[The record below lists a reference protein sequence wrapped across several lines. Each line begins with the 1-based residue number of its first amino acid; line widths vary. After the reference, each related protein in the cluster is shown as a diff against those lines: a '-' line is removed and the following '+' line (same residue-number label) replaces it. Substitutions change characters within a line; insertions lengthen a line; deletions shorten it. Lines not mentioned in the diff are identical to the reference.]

1 MYDLLTIASINN
13 PIEDNAEGSLLTM
26 SSVQALIFGIINI
39 VGNFGTVFVDNAYWQ
54 RAIAAHPMYA
64 VKAYLI
70 GGLAWYAI
78 PFTLATTMGLTGRAL
93 GIELTDAEVTAGLV
107 LPDACVALLGSSG
120 AWIALLLVFLAV
132 TSASSAELIAVSS
145 IFTYD
150 IFRAYIKPDVSFADA
165 CWLSWILLLLT
176 LRCINTLGFRSIG
189 DSFLALISTHLWYPY
204 GSIGNIA

>member
-1 MYDLLTIASINN
+1 MYDLLTIASTNN
-13 PIEDNAEGSLLTM
+13 PIQDNAQGSLLTM
-26 SSVQALIFGIINI
+26 SSTQALIFGIINI

-64 VKAYLI
+64 VKAYLV
-70 GGLAWYAI
+70 GGLSWYAI

-93 GIELTDAEVTAGLV
+93 GIQLTDAEVTAGLV

-150 IFRAYIKPDVSFADA
+150 IFRAYIKPDVSVAASFVMD
-165 CWLSWILLLLT
+165 CCLSYDDRLQ
-176 LRCINTLGFRSIG
+176 IN
-189 DSFLALISTHLWYPY
+189 W
-204 GSIGNIA
+204 